1 MLSGQKY
8 NRPMQARPYTEDFE
22 KILFQATYHPT
33 LGLWRS
39 HSFSRKLIFQC
50 CISIFRKKVLPKRS
64 FAAAQTPAFA
74 GVWAG
79 RELTFGQHLFS
90 ENWKV
95 KIEEEKGWKK
105 ECENAFCKIRNWK
118 CKMPCEKKRIRRER
132 WTITISLNIDFF
144 YLRSKRKNRNLTCWD
159 RQKNLRKMIWRK
171 IL

>member
-1 MLSGQKY
+1 MWFYIYIIYNMTWCVVRLHYMLY
-8 NRPMQARPYTEDFE
+8 INFP
-22 KILFQATYHPT
+22 
-33 LGLWRS
+33 
-39 HSFSRKLIFQC
+39 
-50 CISIFRKKVLPKRS
+50 KKG
-64 FAAAQTPAFA
+64 AAQTFLRGRSNAGFA

-105 ECENAFCKIRNWK
+105 ECENAFCKIWNWE
-118 CKMPCEKKRIRRER
+118 CKMPCEKKRRKNAKGTLDRHHLIKY
-132 WTITISLNIDFF
+132 WFLFSSMIHISIFH
-144 YLRSKRKNRNLTCWD
+144 KRKNRNLTCWD